1 MNWRRPAH
9 DWSLI
14 FCAAVG
20 AYLISVLV
28 ATRLSLWLA
37 GVAGSWESTV
47 ARVAL
52 GVVALDLSKL
62 PGLLLAAV
70 VIGASLRASPWLS
83 ASGLVLLIYL
93 LDAAVTALL
102 DQVDWLY
109 AEPVILLCRLAA
121 AAVLAWVTMLVL
133 RRRRPRAPSSSGSP
147 PPSETGSK
155 NAAKDGKDS
164 RAGS

>member
-20 AYLISVLV
+20 AYLLSVLV

-37 GVAGSWESTV
+37 GAARSWESPA

-52 GVVALDLSKL
+52 GVVGLDLSKL

-70 VIGASLRASPWLS
+70 VIGSSLKARPWIS
-83 ASGLVLLIYL
+83 SIGLVLMIYL
-93 LDAAVTALL
+93 IDAVVTALL
-102 DQVDWLY
+102 GQIGWLY

-121 AAVLAWVTMLVL
+121 AAALTWVTMLVL
-133 RRRRPRAPSSSGSP
+133 KRRQRPRASP
-147 PPSETGSK
+147 PP
-155 NAAKDGKDS
+155 GKQ
-164 RAGS
+164 